1 MENIWRD
8 GTRHTQLIP
17 PDPTPKTLLH
27 LRLTLFEC
35 WAHWVW
41 NCVKLNQMKSSW
53 VRLVGRCG
61 DVLLSIVLCCPV
73 SHYWCTMSRLL
84 TSASRPASPAEWLWQ
99 YLWLPPHGKWDVRSA
114 LSPAHYR
121 QDVSWPRDKETS
133 QWRAGW
139 RLCFIMTI
147 NIVRARYVTLVT
159 IWKPLCDRRWWLTS
173 ICYNFIIALSIVLL
187 STAL

>member
-17 PDPTPKTLLH
+17 PNPTPKTLLH

-35 WAHWVW
+35 WVHWVW

-53 VRLVGRCG
+53 VEGVEMYYCQLSSAVQCHITGAPCHVCSHQPADQPRLQSDC
-61 DVLLSIVLCCPV
+61 DSIC
-73 SHYWCTMSRLL
+73 
-84 TSASRPASPAEWLWQ
+84 E
-99 YLWLPPHGKWDVRSA
+99 LPPHGKWDVRSA